1 MNRMSVKIRL
11 ASIGVFLAVLAF
23 QPEESFS
30 QANQGKLVQTVPVY
44 EAMLTFP
51 SPIWIK
57 NIGQIDDLKTT
68 QEHGG
73 NSFSLEQIPKEQL
86 FSDWSNLYG
95 VYG

>member
-1 MNRMSVKIRL
+1 MRMIWSINLGVFGSDMNRMSVKIRL

-51 SPIWIK
+51 SP
-57 NIGQIDDLKTT
+57 
-68 QEHGG
+68 
-73 NSFSLEQIPKEQL
+73 S
-86 FSDWSNLYG
+86 
-95 VYG
+95 

>member
-51 SPIWIK
+51 SP
-57 NIGQIDDLKTT
+57 
-68 QEHGG
+68 
-73 NSFSLEQIPKEQL
+73 S
-86 FSDWSNLYG
+86 
-95 VYG
+95 